1 MHGMGTGSSKRK
13 EQKSTHGRARF
24 ERDDDD
30 TQKAVALL
38 LPPLSCCAITP
49 ALHQVNRQYSVALNF
64 KRQFDWTMNTGNPQ
78 PPPSP
83 MHPVAPPTKKQRSNQ
98 PPMRGGRD
106 ALSTAADDAIAR
118 RRAELRRLQQKRSQQ
133 QEAKGLLDQARTQL
147 GGGGGPPPV
156 PPQQPHHV
164 ARARHSDIF
173 PNVTKSVAPPP
184 SSRKPTPRVA
194 RRLDPSFEEKRSRSK
209 SAPPMRPPPPPV
221 LPPLVAEAPPERPSP
236 SNKQATPPAYHQQE
250 TPSTVHR
257 DTLRNLRDMAPSAAG
272 GSEDIQLAREL
283 KLAQDE
289 KADALRKVA
298 RLKEQIQQLQK
309 PQVISPQQQQSVSQ
323 VSDICLCDLLCV
335 SCCYA
340 VF

>member
-1 MHGMGTGSSKRK
+1 
-13 EQKSTHGRARF
+13 
-24 ERDDDD
+24 
-30 TQKAVALL
+30 
-38 LPPLSCCAITP
+38 
-49 ALHQVNRQYSVALNF
+49 
-64 KRQFDWTMNTGNPQ
+64 MNTGNIPQ

-83 MHPVAPPTKKQRSNQ
+83 MHVPPPTKKQRSIH
-98 PPMRGGRD
+98 PPMRAGRD

-133 QEAKGLLDQARTQL
+133 QDAKELLDQARTQL
-147 GGGGGPPPV
+147 GGAPPL

-184 SSRKPTPRVA
+184 SSRKPTPRVV

-221 LPPLVAEAPPERPSP
+221 PPQLVAEAPPERTSP
-236 SNKQATPPAYHQQE
+236 SKPLTPYHQQQHE
-250 TPSTVHR
+250 TIPSTVHR
-257 DTLRNLRDMAPSAAG
+257 DTLRNLRDMAPATDG
-272 GSEDIQLAREL
+272 TEDIQLAREL

-298 RLKEQIQQLQK
+298 RLKEQIQQLQN
-309 PQVISPQQQQSVSQ
+309 PQIMSPQQQQSVSQ
-323 VSDICLCDLLCV
+323 VSL
-335 SCCYA
+335 
-340 VF
+340 